1 MEQVDLG
8 ASSEQARTQATPPQG
23 LTQSFTIRLH
33 TFSALSQPNHNPG
46 WAELKPKKVRWGGA
60 SDVVAKATRNLG
72 PGAARGSVV
81 NEQMGAEALHK
92 LHSTSVVAAP

>member
-1 MEQVDLG
+1 MEQVDHE
-8 ASSEQARTQATPPQG
+8 ASSELARTQATPPQG
-23 LTQSFTIRLH
+23 LTQSFTIRLR

-46 WAELKPKKVRWGGA
+46 WAELKPKKVTWGGA

-72 PGAARGSVV
+72 PGVARGSVE

-92 LHSTSVVAAP
+92 LHSTSGVAAL